1 MGIGFRRMRY
11 NIETALLVIN
21 GGQFF
26 IIYSNPF
33 SLSYETSF
41 KYLFA
46 TADTVSVIQRYSI
59 RIIVIPEHGE
69 NATGL
74 LLQDPD
80 TLFFCYLLLETPH
93 LSEHNF

>member
-1 MGIGFRRMRY
+1 MRY
-11 NIETALLVIN
+11 NNETALLVIN
-21 GGQFF
+21 GGAVFF

-59 RIIVIPEHGE
+59 RIIVISEHGE
-69 NATGL
+69 NTTGL

-80 TLFFCYLLLETPH
+80 TLFFCYLLLKTPH
-93 LSEHNF
+93 LSEHNSYSNTL